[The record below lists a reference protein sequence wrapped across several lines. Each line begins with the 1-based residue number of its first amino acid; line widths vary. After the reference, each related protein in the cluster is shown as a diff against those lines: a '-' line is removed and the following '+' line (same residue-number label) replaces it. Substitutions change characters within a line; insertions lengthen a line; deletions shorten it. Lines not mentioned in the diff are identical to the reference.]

1 MQSSEAQILPVDHS
15 SPLSEEDIL
24 KLRETLRKMV
34 LTNAKE
40 ILEGAIEKA
49 KQGHYC
55 LTKLLLALA
64 GIYPTP
70 PTASEALD
78 RSLADFFCKE
88 LGLPGPAQ
96 ENDAASAPD
105 REHSLK

>member
-1 MQSSEAQILPVDHS
+1 MQSIETPIRPPDNS
-15 SPLSEEDIL
+15 LSEDEIL
-24 KLRETLRKMV
+24 KLRESLSNMV

-70 PTASEALD
+70 PTASETLD

-88 LGLPGPAQ
+88 LGLPGSAQ
-96 ENDAASAPD
+96 ENDAVAAAN